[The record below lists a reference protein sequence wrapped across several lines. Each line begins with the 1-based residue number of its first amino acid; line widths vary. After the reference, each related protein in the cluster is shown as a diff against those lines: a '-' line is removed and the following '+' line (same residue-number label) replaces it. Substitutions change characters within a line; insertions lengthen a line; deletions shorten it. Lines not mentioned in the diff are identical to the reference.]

1 MNINQ
6 LTQILSVNNLK
17 SNLISDEKDS
27 AKTFSMLLS
36 LMLQNQTSISSL
48 SLDSS
53 TFNSSTTED
62 NFSGLDSLATMI
74 STLRNNPEL
83 LPSNVYGN
91 NSSSEKSTNLNL
103 SINNNEISSAINLAS
118 QKYGVDSNLIS
129 AVIKQESSFN
139 PNAKSSA
146 GAEGLMQLMPSTA
159 KGLGVTDSF
168 DISQNIDGGTKYL
181 KSLIDNFDGD
191 VKLALS
197 AYNGGIGRMNRL
209 GVNTVS
215 EISKMPKE
223 TVNYVDKVISN
234 YEDFKNA

>member
-6 LTQILSVNNLK
+6 LNQILSLNNLD
-17 SNLISDEKDS
+17 SNLISQEKNS
-27 AKTFSMLLS
+27 GKTFSVLLS
-36 LMLQNQTSISSL
+36 LMLENQTNIGSL

-53 TFNSSTTED
+53 NFNSSTTEN
-62 NFSGLDSLATMI
+62 NFSNLDTLSTMI

-83 LPSNVYGN
+83 LTSNIYGN
-91 NSSSEKSTNLNL
+91 NSNSEEATNLNI
-103 SINNNEISSAINLAS
+103 STNNNEISSAINLAS
-118 QKYGVDSNLIS
+118 EKYGIDKNLIS

-159 KGLGVTDSF
+159 KSLGVTNSF

-197 AYNGGIGRMNRL
+197 AYNGGIGRMNKL

-215 EISKMPKE
+215 KISKMPKE
-223 TVNYVDKVISN
+223 TVNYVDKVMSN
-234 YEDFKNA
+234 YTDFKNV

>member
-6 LTQILSVNNLK
+6 LTQILSVNNLN

-53 TFNSSTTED
+53 NFNSSNTED

-83 LPSNVYGN
+83 LTSNFYGN

-223 TVNYVDKVISN
+223 TVNYVYKVISN